1 MRWLR
6 TWVSL
11 LRQDVVVKC
20 TLNGFDSPLT
30 CNKLSIPR
38 FVWNFHRPHEA
49 TNFITSYSYDTTK
62 VDAKD
67 PPVSDLFFE
76 ALGVREYPND
86 AREINEHPFRGL
98 VNSARASPELHNN
111 QICISIRV
119 PARDNRETKS
129 ELDALKAMGVASHF
143 PFIVPKRNTEGN
155 TRPIVANTDH
165 ETMLEA
171 AAGKL
176 AMWFSGGSENMDET
190 ETVATSYNPEEGHT
204 QKI

>member
-1 MRWLR
+1 M
-6 TWVSL
+6 
-11 LRQDVVVKC
+11 KC

-67 PPVSDLFFE
+67 PPVSELFFE
-76 ALGVREYPND
+76 ALRVQEYPNNAQD
-86 AREINEHPFRGL
+86 INEHPFHGL
-98 VNSARASPELHNN
+98 VISAKASPELHNN
-111 QICISIRV
+111 HICISIRV
-119 PARDNRETKS
+119 PARDNREKES
-129 ELDALKAMGVASHF
+129 ESDALKAMGVAPHF

-155 TRPIVANTDH
+155 TRPNTANTDH

-171 AAGKL
+171 AAEKL
-176 AMWFSGGSENMDET
+176 AMWFKVGSEDIDKT
-190 ETVATSYNPEEGHT
+190 ETVVESDNPEEGNT
-204 QKI
+204 QNI